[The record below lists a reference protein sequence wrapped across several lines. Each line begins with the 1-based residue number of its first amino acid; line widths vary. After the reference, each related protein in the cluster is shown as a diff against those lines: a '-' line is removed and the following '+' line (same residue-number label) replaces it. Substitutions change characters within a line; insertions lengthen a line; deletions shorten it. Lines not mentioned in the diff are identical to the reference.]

1 MSCAPPAALGA
12 RRLQNGDAALHHG
25 RSPENFGRCG
35 VAKAL
40 DRKPPLELFAAAGEV
55 EALAAPLMVAAYAA
69 LLLPHRRISTG
80 RRPIARWSTSGGALS
95 STAAGRLR
103 GTE

>member
-1 MSCAPPAALGA
+1 M
-12 RRLQNGDAALHHG
+12 
-25 RSPENFGRCG
+25 
-35 VAKAL
+35 AKAL
-40 DRKPPLELFAAAGEV
+40 DRKPPLELFAAAGADDV